1 MAAAVALADR
11 HIVSTILRHLSD
23 MKYQARRQEGPDQP
37 VDFLEFRPTLVP
49 SILVNKL
56 WADEATSILWRR
68 YPHLAALENMQAAR
82 RQWYAGKV
90 EQLFISSPSPESG
103 EDLSYLK
110 QLEWPNLK
118 DLELEADW
126 KRHGTSLQHMLHR
139 NLEHLEISAAQSEL
153 PVYIAETLLPTMF
166 DTCDNLQSIAIGRD
180 TIDPNIPMNA
190 QVLSDLLDAKP
201 SIKDIRIMSANVFG
215 KDMLF
220 GRLCHRSGLEALEI
234 DLDPGLQLLPLLQ
247 DGNMSNSFAS
257 LRKLHVMCYPEIALA
272 LPGHLSK
279 VQQLSMDIAR
289 VPKQLVQDSDV
300 EVLNLLLASLKR
312 CQYLELLKVNV
323 GQLATDFPSVE
334 SMPRLNGASLVD
346 FATSCPS
353 IKDLTLLVSQPA
365 AIDASQITSS
375 QFDQF
380 CQRVPRLTHLSLKF
394 HPGTTVALEETALQS
409 LGANCPRLELLR
421 LKIALQLPSL
431 VTIESSSDT
440 ASREDHSPGQESS
453 DYVEIKAFSIH
464 APSSIRPLY
473 PDLNHFAFA
482 RPQTVLSVAADNYA
496 ASSVSQSSS
505 GADTWVEEE
514 LVRSWARPLLLHFPR
529 VDILEAW
536 GDWTGYDNDSLNYF
550 LPLEEP
556 LASTWEFLSGIEQ
569 DLWDDGEEEEED
581 VGKPGRYDDDFEEDI
596 SFDSRGSGDWDRA
609 SLANEFQDAQ
619 AFADSGYL
627 HAYDDEPEN
636 MPTPVD
642 DRRGW
647 FAYTD
652 SKLTEAFSNEDATHK
667 PDTTDIHHLGKNI
680 DRVTLHPLAESQL

>member
-1 MAAAVALADR
+1 MAAATALADR

-56 WADEATSILWRR
+56 WADEATSILWKR

-82 RQWYAGKV
+82 RQWYAEKV
-90 EQLFISSPSPESG
+90 EQLYISSPSLESG
-103 EDLSYLK
+103 EDLLYLE
-110 QLEWPNLK
+110 QLNWPNLK

-139 NLEHLEISAAQSEL
+139 NLEHLEISAAQSGES
-153 PVYIAETLLPTMF
+153 VYIAETLLSSLF
-166 DTCDNLQSIAIGRD
+166 ASCDNLQSISIGLD
-180 TIDPNIPMNA
+180 TIDPKKPLHN
-190 QVLSDLLDAKP
+190 QVLSELLDAKP
-201 SIKDIRIMSANVFG
+201 SIKDIRLMNANVFG

-220 GRLCHRSGLEALEI
+220 GRLCHRSGLDALEI

-247 DGNMSNSFAS
+247 DGSMSNGFAS
-257 LRKLHVMCYPEIALA
+257 LRKLRVMCYPEIALA
-272 LPGHLSK
+272 LPAHLPK
-279 VQQLSMDIAR
+279 VQQLSIDIAR
-289 VPKQLVQDSDV
+289 IPKQSVQDTDID
-300 EVLNLLLASLKR
+300 VLNSLLSSLR
-312 CQYLELLKVNV
+312 QCPHLELLKVNI
-323 GQLATDFPSVE
+323 GQLATDFPS
-334 SMPRLNGASLVD
+334 MKALPTLNGSSLVD
-346 FATSCPS
+346 FATACPKV
-353 IKDLTLLVSQPA
+353 KDVTLLVSHPSS
-365 AIDASQITSS
+365 IDASNITSA

-380 CQRVPRLTHLSLKF
+380 CQLVPGLTHLSLKF

-409 LGANCPRLELLR
+409 LGKHCSHLEVLR

-431 VTIESSSDT
+431 VTIESPSAVS
-440 ASREDHSPGQESS
+440 SREDHSPSQDT

-464 APSSIRPLY
+464 APSSIKPTF
-473 PDLNHFAFA
+473 PHLNHLAFA

-514 LVRSWARPLLLHFPR
+514 LVRCWARPLLLHFPH

-569 DLWDDGEEEEED
+569 DLWDDGQEEVVD
-581 VGKPGRYDDDFEEDI
+581 KPDRYDDDFEDAI
-596 SFDSRGSGDWDRA
+596 DFDSRGSGDWDRA

-627 HAYDDEPEN
+627 DVYDDEPEN

-647 FAYTD
+647 FAFTD
-652 SKLTEAFSNEDATHK
+652 SKLTGVVPNEDATHK
-667 PDTTDIHHLGKNI
+667 SHDTEIHDLEESLVH
-680 DRVTLHPLAESQL
+680 VTLRPLAESQL

>member
-1 MAAAVALADR
+1 MAAATALADR

-23 MKYQARRQEGPDQP
+23 MKYQTRRQEGPDQP

-68 YPHLAALENMQAAR
+68 YPHLAALENMKAAR
-82 RQWYAGKV
+82 RQWYAEKV

-110 QLEWPNLK
+110 ELEWPNLK

-126 KRHGTSLQHMLHR
+126 KRHGASLQHMLHR
-139 NLEHLEISAAQSEL
+139 NLEHLEISAAQSRVPE
-153 PVYIAETLLPTMF
+153 YIAEALLPIMF
-166 DTCDNLQSIAIGRD
+166 DSCDNLQSIAIGLD
-180 TIDPNIPMNA
+180 AIDPNKPINM
-190 QVLSDLLDAKP
+190 QVISDLLDAKP
-201 SIKDIRIMSANVFG
+201 SIKDIRIMNANVFG
-215 KDMLF
+215 KDVLF
-220 GRLCHRSGLEALEI
+220 RRLCHRSGLEALEI
-234 DLDPGLQLLPLLQ
+234 DLDPGLQLLPFLQ
-247 DGNMSNSFAS
+247 DVSMSNSFAS
-257 LRKLHVMCYPEIALA
+257 LRKLHVMCYPDIALA
-272 LPGHLSK
+272 LPEHLPK
-279 VQQLSMDIAR
+279 VQQLSIDIAR
-289 VPKQLVQDSDV
+289 VPKQSVQDSDI
-300 EVLNLLLASLKR
+300 EVLNLLLASLKG
-312 CQYLELLKVNV
+312 CQHLELLKVNV
-323 GQLATDFPSVE
+323 GQLATDFPSVK
-334 SMPRLNGASLVD
+334 SMPRLDGGSLVD
-346 FATSCPS
+346 FATACSS

-365 AIDASQITSS
+365 AIDASDITSS
-375 QFDQF
+375 QFDLF
-380 CQRVPRLTHLSLKF
+380 CQRAPRLTHLSLKF

-409 LGANCPRLELLR
+409 LGAHCPRLEVLR

-431 VTIESSSDT
+431 VTIQSSSDA
-440 ASREDHSPGQESS
+440 ASREDHSPGEESS

-464 APSSIRPLY
+464 APSSIKPLY
-473 PDLNHFAFA
+473 PNLNHFAFA

-505 GADTWVEEE
+505 GDDTWVEEE

-529 VDILEAW
+529 ADILEAW

-569 DLWDDGEEEEED
+569 DLWDDGEEER
-581 VGKPGRYDDDFEEDI
+581 VGKPNRYDHDFEEDI

-627 HAYDDEPEN
+627 DAYDDEPEN

-652 SKLTEAFSNEDATHK
+652 SKLTGAFPNDAAGP
-667 PDTTDIHHLGKNI
+667 PDTTDMQQLQESMGHIKMNSLS
-680 DRVTLHPLAESQL
+680 ESQL